1 MHRLGIR
8 PSQVTMASIIQA
20 FMETRNLKLGKFV
33 HGCVFGLGM
42 GYDVLVL
49 TSLVDMNGKMGDVE
63 SAQSVIFLWDLNSKC
78 GAMNKAS
85 FVFDQMS
92 MLLAQA

>member
-1 MHRLGIR
+1 MIQEPWLGSFR
-8 PSQVTMASIIQA
+8 FFAQTTYLAGGKII
-20 FMETRNLKLGKFV
+20 
-33 HGCVFGLGM
+33 HGCIYRKGLNSNLNL
-42 GYDVLVL
+42 YIANLQL
-49 TSLVDMNGKMGDVE
+49 L
-63 SAQSVIFLWDLNSKC
+63 IFLWDLNSKC

>member
-20 FMETRNLKLGKFV
+20 YMETRNLKLGKSV
-33 HGCVFGLGM
+33 HGCLFGLGM

-49 TSLVDMNGKMGDVE
+49 TSLVDMNAKMGDVE
-63 SAQSVIFLWDLNSKC
+63 SAQSVIFFY
-78 GAMNKAS
+78 GI
-85 FVFDQMS
+85 
-92 MLLAQA
+92 

>member
-1 MHRLGIR
+1 MRLLVWFFDMHRLGIR

-20 FMETRNLKLGKFV
+20 YMETRNLKLGKFV

-49 TSLVDMNGKMGDVE
+49 TSLVDMNGKDG
-63 SAQSVIFLWDLNSKC
+63 
-78 GAMNKAS
+78 
-85 FVFDQMS
+85 
-92 MLLAQA
+92 